1 MMIEGFR
8 ILLDN
13 ILRTALTMGLFVIA
27 LWVIHFV
34 DTVLLRDFLKK
45 RFGLMPRAGFRP
57 LSILIS
63 PFLHVNIRHLAA
75 NSIPFFVLGSLVL
88 VQGQQIF
95 WLTTFIIIVI
105 AGLGIWLFGHSNTQ
119 HMGASGLI
127 LGYFGYT
134 LASAFFN
141 PDLASIVVAV
151 IVAVLYLGLIWQV
164 VPLKKGVSTTGHLF
178 GFLGGIVAAWVVALL
193 PSLVG

>member
-1 MMIEGFR
+1 MIESFR

-13 ILRTALTMGLFVIA
+13 LLRTALTMGLFVIA

-34 DTVLLRDFLKK
+34 DTLLLRNFLKK
-45 RFGLMPRAGFRP
+45 RFGLIPRAGFQP
-57 LSILIS
+57 LGILIS
-63 PFLHVNIRHLAA
+63 PFLHVNVRHLAA

-88 VQGQQIF
+88 VQGQMIF
-95 WLTTFIIIVI
+95 WLTTLVIIVI
-105 AGLGIWLFGHSNTQ
+105 AGLGTWLFGRSKTQ

-134 LASAFFN
+134 LASVFFN